1 MIRRPPRSTRT
12 DTLVP
17 YTTLF
22 RSRLRLE
29 PLQGEQEG
37 RGEGGGQCRCVLR
50 RVRVHRIVVGGLHRL
65 GQPRADV
72 LDACAVGRAQDVEAV
87 ARAYRGQPRA
97 GVVDVVAAGG
107 LPLEEGVL
115 HRILGVG
122 ARAEDAVGEAEQAG
136 AGRSE
141 EHTSELQTLMRTSYA

>member
-1 MIRRPPRSTRT
+1 M
-12 DTLVP
+12 
-17 YTTLF
+17 
-22 RSRLRLE
+22 
-29 PLQGEQEG
+29 QGEQEG
-37 RGEGGGQCRCVLR
+37 SGEGGGQCRCVLR

-107 LPLEEGVL
+107 LPLEEGV
-115 HRILGVG
+115 
-122 ARAEDAVGEAEQAG
+122 
-136 AGRSE
+136 RSE
-141 EHTSELQTLMRTSYA
+141 EHTSELQSLMRISYAVFCLKKKKTK